1 MDFLSSNWKE
11 DNYMQFNIDCAIDI
25 MNFII
30 DTQTLN
36 NGVLTTF
43 TVEDLCKNEN
53 LSKYSNDLIIFYALL
68 KLYEGNYLNAIIKSI
83 QNKNRIE
90 IIKGL
95 TIRGH
100 EFCEHLKDTYVFQKV
115 KEGINQNGKN
125 SLAYAEIVIHDCL
138 IKASIENLQNQ

>member
-1 MDFLSSNWKE
+1 
-11 DNYMQFNIDCAIDI
+11 MQFNIDCAIDI

>member
-1 MDFLSSNWKE
+1 
-11 DNYMQFNIDCAIDI
+11 MQFNIDCAIDI

-30 DTQTLN
+30 DTQTVN
-36 NGVLTTF
+36 NEVLTTF

-53 LSKYSNDLIIFYALL
+53 LSKYSNDLIFYALL
-68 KLYEGNYLNAIIKSI
+68 KLYEGNYINAVIKSI

-115 KEGINQNGKN
+115 KEGITQNGKN